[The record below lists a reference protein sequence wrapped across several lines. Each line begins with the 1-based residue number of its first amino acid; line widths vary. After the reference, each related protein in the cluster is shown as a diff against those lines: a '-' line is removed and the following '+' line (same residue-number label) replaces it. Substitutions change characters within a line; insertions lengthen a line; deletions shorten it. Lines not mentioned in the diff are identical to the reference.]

1 MTKQCQ
7 KAQIILNSI
16 LDPEPYNQYPVRY
29 VGNCSVTA
37 PTGIDVIKDAIS
49 KLLTI
54 HLESDWT
61 VGYALISATTTRD
74 TKKLGFFHYRNL
86 FCPVILFHKKN
97 NSRWY
102 KFSGLSRRWKS
113 QKISI
118 PGIKSSRLTNLEYP
132 GQNQNSKNCVSW
144 G

>member
-1 MTKQCQ
+1 M
-7 KAQIILNSI
+7 
-16 LDPEPYNQYPVRY
+16 RY

-74 TKKLGFFHYRNL
+74 TKIRILSLSQSFLSG
-86 FCPVILFHKKN
+86 ILFHIIP
-97 NSRWY
+97 
-102 KFSGLSRRWKS
+102 KFWDFALDFFGLSMS
-113 QKISI
+113 H
-118 PGIKSSRLTNLEYP
+118 PDL
-132 GQNQNSKNCVSW
+132 
-144 G
+144 